1 MWPLVLKEPEAP
13 YARLEMEYIKQRL
26 SPATRIINPATGSDS
41 FGVFPEIARPEVY
54 FSGGPIYLRYG
65 RHHGPQRG
73 WGLEHIWQA
82 RFPLCKDISEAKIL
96 VTQLVNGILISGAS
110 IHYEFVGMGSAAQRS
125 SVFRSHTGVVVV
137 EERQD
142 GKNAVFY
149 NIVTAI
155 ATPKVNGPKIGAI

>member
-1 MWPLVLKEPEAP
+1 
-13 YARLEMEYIKQRL
+13 MEYIKQRL
-26 SPATRIINPATGSDS
+26 SPATRIINPITGCDS
-41 FGVFPEIARPEVY
+41 FGVFPEITRPDVC

-82 RFPLCKDISEAKIL
+82 RFPLCEDISEAKKL
-96 VTQLVNGILISGAS
+96 VTQLVNGILVSGAS

-142 GKNAVFY
+142 GQNAVFY